1 MFTMVE
7 MGNTELRNELI
18 QKGDLKL
25 VCEIAKAFKRV
36 KEEND
41 TNKGWANV
49 KIKINKYLQMTTVK
63 WVEWP
68 GQDSAGWE
76 TACTPKGR

>member
-25 VCEIAKAFKRV
+25 VCEIAKAFERV

-41 TNKGWANV
+41 TNKG
-49 KIKINKYLQMTTVK
+49 
-63 WVEWP
+63 
-68 GQDSAGWE
+68 
-76 TACTPKGR
+76 